1 MKFFLCSCSIS
12 KPYFR
17 CTEWDE
23 KNATKLEIRR
33 KNRRREE
40 WQPINVTTIDD
51 QDGNLDTLKE
61 NLETEVTT
69 EDGSEITDED
79 GDDNDE
85 DEFFP
90 IRYCVNFTEQ
100 TDQPLQLTFVRN
112 LVY

>member
-33 KNRRREE
+33 KNRRKEE
-40 WQPINVTTIDD
+40 WQPINVTALDD
-51 QDGNLDTLKE
+51 QDGNLDTLE
-61 NLETEVTT
+61 EDLESEVTT
-69 EDGSEITDED
+69 EAGSEL
-79 GDDNDE
+79 E
-85 DEFFP
+85 DEEDELFP

>member
-1 MKFFLCSCSIS
+1 MFIVQ
-12 KPYFR
+12 YQNYIR

-33 KNRRREE
+33 KNRRKEE
-40 WQPINVTTIDD
+40 WQPINVTATDD
-51 QDGNLDTLKE
+51 QDGNLDILE
-61 NLETEVTT
+61 EDLETEVTT
-69 EDGSEITDED
+69 EAGTEVEDED
-79 GDDNDE
+79 GNDE
-85 DEFFP
+85 DEDEVFP

>member
-1 MKFFLCSCSIS
+1 M
-12 KPYFR
+12 
-17 CTEWDE
+17 
-23 KNATKLEIRR
+23 
-33 KNRRREE
+33 
-40 WQPINVTTIDD
+40 
-51 QDGNLDTLKE
+51 DTLKE

-79 GDDNDE
+79 GDDNYE